1 MEQGLFNDMDTPKFT
16 IYSIGHSNHTLDRFA
31 KLLRPHNIELII
43 DVRSLPRS
51 RFAPWS
57 NRNQFEENLN
67 QLGIDYLWKGD
78 SLGGIPRGSRR
89 STSKEDRSVD
99 EWYETRSTDAEFLAA
114 IVEVSRLAVGKRL
127 AVVCS
132 EGDPSHC
139 HRTLLLAPA
148 FANLRVE
155 TRHIHPKIIGATF
168 PTALN
173 L

>member
-1 MEQGLFNDMDTPKFT
+1 MEHCRFLNMDTLNVT
-16 IYSIGHSNHTLDRFA
+16 IYSIGHSNHTWDRFA
-31 KLLRPHNIELII
+31 ELLRPHEIELII

-67 QLGIDYLWKGD
+67 RMDIDYVWKGD
-78 SLGGIPRGSRR
+78 SLGGTPRGSRR
-89 STSKEDRSVD
+89 STGKHDRSAD
-99 EWYETRSTDAEFLAA
+99 DWYQTRSSAPDFLAA
-114 IVEVSRLAVGKRL
+114 IVEISRLAAGKRS

-148 FANLRVE
+148 FAKHGVDI
-155 TRHIHPKIIGATF
+155 RHIHPKILGVTF
-168 PTALN
+168 STAFN